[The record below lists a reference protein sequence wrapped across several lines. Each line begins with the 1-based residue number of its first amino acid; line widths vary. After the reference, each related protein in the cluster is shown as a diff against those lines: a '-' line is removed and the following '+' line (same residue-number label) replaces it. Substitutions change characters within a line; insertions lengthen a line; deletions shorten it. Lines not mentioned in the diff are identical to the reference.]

1 MNLSQLMLGFFSE
14 LRKIRSAIKAPVF
27 NYVRN
32 NVEIIA
38 NVVSCANF
46 QKR

>member
-14 LRKIRSAIKAPVF
+14 LRKISAIKAPVF